1 MANRQ
6 SLKDLQVR
14 LAERLTAARTEG
26 ASASWLAL
34 EAGGGRFLVPLVQ
47 SGEIFPWASLQPVP
61 YTKRWYAGVASL
73 RGGLHGVVD
82 LALLSGR
89 LAATS
94 AARVSDRVTSESRL
108 VSLHSA
114 LGVNAVLWIDRLLGL
129 RNPSMFASVMERDP
143 QAPAWYARRFTDKDG
158 RDWQELNLQALSH
171 DPEFL
176 AIAA

>member
-26 ASASWLAL
+26 ASLSWLAL

-47 SGEIFPWASLQPVP
+47 SGEIFPWASLQTVP

-73 RGGLHGVVD
+73 RGGLHGVID

-89 LAATS
+89 LAASS
-94 AARVSDRVTSESRL
+94 ATRTADRVTSESRL

-129 RNPSMFASVMERDP
+129 RNPSMFASVVERDP

-158 RDWQELNLQALSH
+158 REWQELNLQALSH

>member
-47 SGEIFPWASLQPVP
+47 SGEIFSWTNLQTVP

-73 RGGLHGVVD
+73 RGGLHGVID
-82 LALLSGR
+82 LGLLSGH
-89 LAATS
+89 LPAAAPS
-94 AARVSDRVTSESRL
+94 RVSDRVTSESRL

-129 RNPSMFASVMERDP
+129 RNPSMFTSVVERDA
-143 QAPAWYARRFTDKDG
+143 QAPAWFARRLTDRDG
-158 RDWQELNLQALSH
+158 REWQELNLQALSH
-171 DPEFL
+171 DTEFL

>member
-47 SGEIFPWASLQPVP
+47 SGEIFPWTSLQTVP

-89 LAATS
+89 LAAAS

-129 RNPSMFASVMERDP
+129 RNPGMFSAVADRPAE
-143 QAPAWYARRFTDKDG
+143 APAYVTRLLVDLQGQA
-158 RDWQELNLQALSH
+158 WQELDLQALVNE
-171 DPEFL
+171 PEFL